1 MGYGRG
7 GAGGAGGVGTGG
19 HGRATDGEFA
29 WVRTG
34 EPEPVATDRSADVRT
49 RPFWW
54 GGTAVRE
61 QPARRYG
68 RETAAPTKADRTSA
82 PLLDLHALPDL
93 ARFRA
98 LDAATD
104 PFEIAEELGTIEA
117 AVVTLAAHTHAGN
130 YRVLAYVAEFD
141 RLRGWQLAGHR
152 NCADWLHFC
161 TGIQKGAAREWV
173 RTARALS
180 RLPLVSEAMSRGELS
195 FSKVRAVTRLVEDLA
210 PAPSEAEA
218 EVLSYARA
226 CTTAELERFVRSWKH
241 ICRGDEVAL
250 ERHRHR
256 SRSLAISPD
265 GDGMYRIRGILDP
278 EVGAL
283 LMRAIDWASDQLF
296 HAGDDWAP
304 EGGPRGPRTEEV
316 TPRQRRADAIGL
328 LAELAM
334 GGGARS
340 ARLADA
346 GMGDDAGG
354 GRTGRADSPDERD
367 DPSGTDHASNTDTAP
382 EPTSTPRLSSARPER
397 YTVMLHVDAETLAS
411 SGTALNTAGNTA
423 PNTAL
428 DAASQPGSS
437 TAPPP
442 VPTAAPGTNP
452 VPRSHLDDGT
462 RVSAE
467 TLKRLSCDASVVR
480 VTRAADGSI
489 LDLGRKTRT
498 LSPALRRALEI
509 RDGGCRFPGCG
520 LRFIEGHHI
529 VHWED
534 GGETRLSNLV
544 SLCRRH
550 HRAVHEEGFRVE
562 ILRDGRLRF
571 LDRTGWPL
579 PDCAPPTRLPPHPVE
594 RLIADHRRRGIDPGE
609 DTPTARFRFAAEI
622 PWEVEARA
630 REALDPPG

>member
-141 RLRGWQLAGHR
+141 RLSGWRLAGHR

-210 PAPSEAEA
+210 PAPAEAEA

-354 GRTGRADSPDERD
+354 GGTSQADGPTGARHPAGSEGPDAGD
-367 DPSGTDHASNTDTAP
+367 HGHDPRRPDHSAETDTTP
-382 EPTSTPRLSSARPER
+382 QPTPTPRLSSARPER

-411 SGTALNTAGNTA
+411 PGTASTAGNTA
-423 PNTAL
+423 PNTDWTPL
-428 DAASQPGSS
+428 RSPGR
-437 TAPPP
+437 APPRP
-442 VPTAAPGTNP
+442 PCDHRSRTAP

-462 RVSAE
+462 RVSAA
-467 TLKRLSCDASVVR
+467 TSQRLSCDASVVR

-520 LRFIEGHHI
+520 LRFTEGHHI

-562 ILRDGRLRF
+562 
-571 LDRTGWPL
+571 
-579 PDCAPPTRLPPHPVE
+579 
-594 RLIADHRRRGIDPGE
+594 DPS
-609 DTPTARFRFAAEI
+609 
-622 PWEVEARA
+622 
-630 REALDPPG
+630 